1 MRGRLVVD
9 TGPIVAFLN
18 RRDAFH
24 EWSVAQLAEAS
35 PPLLTCE
42 AVLTEACFLLRNSK
56 GGPEAILRLVSSGA
70 VVVPFRLDREL
81 GPVKK
86 LLERYANVPISLADA
101 CLVRLAEQVADS
113 AVLTLDAQF
122 RIYRMHGRQVIPT
135 ITPRPR

>member
-1 MRGRLVVD
+1 MRARIIVD
-9 TGPIVAFLN
+9 TGPVVAFLN

-24 EWSVAQLAEAS
+24 EWSVAQLAEIE

-42 AVLTEACFLLRNSK
+42 SVLTEASFLLRNFK

-70 VVVPFRLDREL
+70 VAVPFRLDREL
-81 GPVKK
+81 GPVKR
-86 LLERYANVPISLADA
+86 LLERYASVPISLADA

-122 RIYRMHGRQVIPT
+122 RIYRKHGRQVIPT
-135 ITPRPR
+135 ISPRE